1 MDLMDKLLCELA
13 EILRDHEPGLKRV
26 VQGMFDLVQ
35 DNVNCST
42 QLMHKVISAVI
53 SGSQEHTSTRRHLL
67 ARALVCVQLQISR
80 IPADDGALLL
90 QELLTGTL
98 DDVYPYTGQ
107 ILEHLFENFVS
118 VLGANCFLRLLDATR
133 ELLLSQEPQNCKSS
147 NFLISKIQK
156 MCKIGGEQ
164 SEALLNCLQCSAQ
177 QWTAFAVIIADLKN
191 QDSNV
196 VVSTLEMQLPQ
207 LKLMSPDLGDRWLA
221 WLRTLCLRLLQE
233 DRIQVLCKILQY
245 FLAHLS
251 VEQLVRFNLL
261 SEFLVATN
269 RSQLF
274 NLEAYN
280 WLKKEQLE
288 LFVTDGHVET
298 FLEALMTVSWV
309 NVPLFLWLRSFK
321 SKRVQR
327 VPKELLIKL
336 CFVVRAIGN
345 FDFRVTAQDY
355 VLLMFKDTIDALS
368 LRDYIVCM
376 ESLFNKADP
385 YLDYDRLEKKIYKC
399 KDLDNHIDLF
409 NRRSFDI
416 FSHDVWRLNNI
427 VGNLLNTS
435 LILECE
441 TLCEHIHGFWRLAL
455 FSNNQELIMQFLRQY
470 YKVNTS
476 LLQKGASLGKMQA
489 HLLERLDCQTS
500 EETSF
505 LKARCVD
512 LFTSNLDSWRQMDE
526 LEIDPLEL
534 LKQGTEKTM
543 STLTRLLGVHGN
555 RIKNET
561 VLSALI
567 ARVRYFCHINNVLDY
582 AYRNLTEEEFESCIT
597 NQMIH
602 KRLDRLPDGKLS
614 ISLYLKLL
622 LYGEPTKGLAR
633 TGPKCKN

>member
-427 VGNLLNTS
+427 
-435 LILECE
+435 
-441 TLCEHIHGFWRLAL
+441 
-455 FSNNQELIMQFLRQY
+455 Y